1 MSDRLTTE
9 RSIRLT
15 QLEFDA
21 VTAAV
26 DFERR
31 ALLAVGDQEAA
42 DERLVLL
49 AVLRAEWGERY
60 DIKLFLIET
69 PREFPTLDQAI
80 DTELPPKLSSK
91 SKLWFCSSS

>member
-1 MSDRLTTE
+1 MSDRLATE

-21 VTAAV
+21 ATAAV

-49 AVLRAEWGERY
+49 AVLRAEWGE
-60 DIKLFLIET
+60 
-69 PREFPTLDQAI
+69 
-80 DTELPPKLSSK
+80 
-91 SKLWFCSSS
+91 

>member
-21 VTAAV
+21 ATAAV

-49 AVLRAEWGERY
+49 AVPRAEWGE
-60 DIKLFLIET
+60 
-69 PREFPTLDQAI
+69 
-80 DTELPPKLSSK
+80 
-91 SKLWFCSSS
+91 